1 MAYNIL
7 IIDDSFIVRSVL
19 KKTLTLANV
28 DVEDLFE
35 ADNGV
40 EALEIMAGMSIDL
53 IFTDINMPK
62 MGGVELVQTMHKD
75 SLIKDI
81 PVVVISTEGSIT
93 RVNEM
98 TKLGVQAYLRK
109 PFTPEGIKKVVED
122 ILGDKSCG

>member
-7 IIDDSFIVRSVL
+7 IVDDSFIVRSVL